1 MVIVLSL
8 VVAGAVLIR
17 RGDGEEGVRSP
28 VVDRRAGSVLVE
40 DGVNGVDIVRSPASF
55 HVVYRSESGRHD
67 VVVTTDR
74 LWVRRPWESRL
85 ESWTGAPPGRRRLS
99 EEVAAFAARRSAG
112 DDEAPL
118 VLALSPYVPAGDVRL
133 APALAAALEAGVVE
147 RREVRRVAG
156 RLCQVYRSG
165 TFFSDTEF
173 TPATADEWAD
183 SCVDEAG
190 IVVEEVLFSH
200 GDPIL
205 RRVAVKVEEDPALD
219 GSLFVTGEPTVGVRD
234 GGGFVREADAGTRPE
249 GEFFELPSAPEG
261 FRLRG
266 RYTVVP
272 PQPENFSDPSREFHR
287 VAGTVDVFERG
298 IDIVAV
304 DQGATL
310 GGKDPFVADPANP
323 TVDVGPA
330 LGEAEVLTGPRGNEV
345 RVDRGGG
352 RYLRVYGTLP
362 PGDLASFAGRLEPVE
377 GTGLRYLG

>member
-1 MVIVLSL
+1 MIVLAL
-8 VVAGAVLIR
+8 VAGAALTR
-17 RGDGEEGVRSP
+17 RGSDTDDVRSP
-28 VVDRRAGSVLVE
+28 AVDRRAGSVVQGDVRAVE
-40 DGVNGVDIVRSPASF
+40 IVRSPASF
-55 HVVYRSESGRHD
+55 HVVYRSESGRRD
-67 VVVTTDR
+67 PVVTTDR

-85 ESWTGAPPGRRRLS
+85 ESWSGAPPGRRRLS
-99 EEVAAFAARRSAG
+99 EEVAAFGVRRNAG

-118 VLALSPYVPAGDVRL
+118 VLASTPHVPAGDLRL
-133 APALAAALEAGVVE
+133 APALAEALEAGVVE

-165 TFFSDTEF
+165 TFFSDTSF
-173 TPATADEWAD
+173 TRAGADEWAD

-190 IVVEEVLFSH
+190 IVVEEVFFSR

-205 RRVAVKVEEDPALD
+205 RRVAVKVEEEPPVDD
-219 GSLFVTGEPTVGVRD
+219 GLFVTGEPTVEVRN
-234 GGGFVREADAGTRPE
+234 GGGFVREADAATRPE
-249 GEFFELPSAPEG
+249 GEFFELPSVPEG

-272 PQPENFSDPSREFHR
+272 PQPENFSDPTRESHR

-310 GGKDPFVADPANP
+310 GGKDPFVADPASP
-323 TVDVGPA
+323 TIDVGPR
-330 LGEAEVLTGPRGNEV
+330 LGEAEVLIGPRGNEI
-345 RVDRGGG
+345 RVNRGGG

-362 PGDLASFAGRLEPVE
+362 PAELASLAVMLEPVE
-377 GTGLRYLG
+377 GTGLRYRP

>member
-1 MVIVLSL
+1 MIVLSL
-8 VVAGAVLIR
+8 VVAGIVLIR
-17 RGDGEEGVRSP
+17 RGDGEEEIPSA

-40 DGVNGVDIVRSPASF
+40 DGVSAVEIVRSPASF
-55 HVVYRSESGRHD
+55 HVVYRAESGRED

-99 EEVAAFAARRSAG
+99 EEVAAFGARRNAG

-133 APALAAALEAGVVE
+133 APALAGALEAGVVE

-165 TFFSDTEF
+165 TFFSDTQF
-173 TPATADEWAD
+173 APATADEWAD

-190 IVVEEVLFSH
+190 IVVEEVLFSR
-200 GDPIL
+200 GEPTL
-205 RRVAVKVEEDPALD
+205 RRVAVKVEEEPSLD
-219 GSLFVTGEPTVGVRD
+219 GSLFVTGEPTVEVRD
-234 GGGFVREADAGTRPE
+234 GGGFVREADVATRPE

-272 PQPENFSDPSREFHR
+272 PQPENFSDPSRESHR

-298 IDIVAV
+298 VDFVLV

-310 GGKDPFVADPANP
+310 GGKDPFVADPASP
-323 TVDVGPA
+323 TIAVGRR
-330 LGEAEVLTGPRGNEV
+330 LGEAEVLIGPRGNEV
-345 RVDRGGG
+345 RVNRGGG

-362 PGDLASFAGRLEPVE
+362 PGELAAIAAMLEPVE
-377 GTGLRYLG
+377 GTGLRYSS